1 EKAGASPLYLR
12 TAFEIARSWNSAAIA
27 GTGRHVLAE
36 TTSGV
41 IAQFIAELS
50 SVHHHEAELVTRTL
64 GYLAAAKNGL
74 SAKELTENLS
84 CDAGVMSA
92 VSAERHG
99 ARTVTFPPSVWV
111 RLHRDLTPFLV
122 EKLIDDQPLM
132 QFFHRQVAQVA
143 HGQHYERVKSELH

>member
-1 EKAGASPLYLR
+1 QQGLHRLQDSQRNYIIRQFEKAGASPLYLR
-12 TAFEIARSWNSAAIA
+12 TAFEIARRWNSAAVA

-41 IAQFIAELS
+41 IAQFVAELS
-50 SVHHHEAELVTRTL
+50 SVYHHDPEFVTRTL

-74 SAKELTENLS
+74 SAKELTEILS

-92 VSAERHG
+92 VSTERHG
-99 ARTVTFPPSVWV
+99 ARTDRLPLSVWV
-111 RLHRDLTPFLV
+111 RLNRDLAPFLV

-132 QFFHRQVAQVA
+132 QFFHR
-143 HGQHYERVKSELH
+143 